1 MDGPASSIRAED
13 GAKTDGVAT
22 AISSTKNNGIE
33 RVHPHGSLPDIK
45 VLECDSQV
53 LHEPPSI
60 LLHRLLLPLA
70 IELLS
75 AGADGLWIKTPNY
88 KQGK

>member
-1 MDGPASSIRAED
+1 MINISIDWANLSKSHNRSPHSMGPILCQLADLPNQYQSQF
-13 GAKTDGVAT
+13 GFMMLM
-22 AISSTKNNGIE
+22 GIT
-33 RVHPHGSLPDIK
+33 PA
-45 VLECDSQV
+45 
-53 LHEPPSI
+53 LHEPPGI

>member
-1 MDGPASSIRAED
+1 MMLMGITPA
-13 GAKTDGVAT
+13 
-22 AISSTKNNGIE
+22 
-33 RVHPHGSLPDIK
+33 P
-45 VLECDSQV
+45 
-53 LHEPPSI
+53 HEPPGL

-70 IELLS
+70 VELLS